1 MGQCI
6 VGIVRNPGG
15 QERARLAVK
24 KKKKLREG
32 SRQRAR
38 EEEGIKE
45 MAVKPAKYVLILK
58 TVLNLG

>member
-6 VGIVRNPGG
+6 VGIVRNRGG
-15 QERARLAVK
+15 QERARLAV
-24 KKKKLREG
+24 KKKLREG

-58 TVLNLG
+58 TVLNLV

>member
-6 VGIVRNPGG
+6 VGIVRNRGG
-15 QERARLAVK
+15 EERARLAV
-24 KKKKLREG
+24 KKLREG

-38 EEEGIKE
+38 EEAGIKE

-58 TVLNLG
+58 TVLNVV